1 MEHAHAQPVDDLIKE
16 LCTDPRNGLSTEEVE
31 VRLGKYGP
39 NTLPEEKKKSVL
51 LLFIRQFHSVLTY
64 ILFVAAAFSFFAG
77 ERNDAYAIIVVVLIN
92 VTFGFVQER
101 RAEGAIEKLR
111 KMIVQEVTVL
121 RGGSVHRVPM
131 EGIVPGDIM
140 LLTEGDRIT
149 ADGRLLA
156 MEDLQVNESALTGES
171 VTVRKAVA
179 DVDADAAIGDRT
191 NMVWMGTNIVAGN
204 GKAVVVETGAQTEFG
219 KIAMSLTEIKRERTP
234 FEIRIDRLGKRLG
247 VYAIVLSFLVMVIGV
262 GRGFAWGEMFFFAVA
277 MMVSVIP
284 EGLPAVLAV
293 VLAIGVQR
301 MAKRNAI
308 VRHVPSVETLGVT
321 DVICTDKTGTLTEN
335 KMTVREIAILDHVFA
350 VTGEGWE
357 PKGDFIVGTDR
368 VRPTEIAEMDLLL
381 KACAIANR
389 ASLERRDDR
398 AGIVGDPTEGALVVV
413 AGKAGLDK
421 NDLVKEYRKI
431 DEMSFNS
438 ERKFHASLWEHTDLG
453 GKRSRMMFVVGAYDV
468 LANKVSDV
476 MVQGKTITFDKE
488 ARARFDATNADMA
501 ERALRVLCIA
511 MRKFP
516 VGKDSIEGGD
526 IDDLT
531 LLGLVAMI
539 DPPRVGVADA
549 IQRCRTAGVRVM
561 MITGDQ
567 KLTAAAIGREVGLL
581 TGDEDDDV
589 LFTEADIRGLDDE
602 DLLPVL
608 ERAVVFARVTPQ
620 TKLRIVTGLQELGH
634 TVAMT
639 GDGVNDA
646 PALKKASIGIAMGI
660 TGTDVSREVAD
671 IVLADDNFTSIVN
684 AIEEGRT
691 VFTNVKNTTAY
702 LFMTNV
708 GEVVTVLA
716 ALFMGLPLPLL
727 PAQILWMNLVTDGF
741 PDIALATEPTDKGV
755 LREKPRVKDSRI
767 LSKNV
772 FVMTAL
778 TSTLMSVGTIALF
791 MWALERGD
799 LTYARTI
806 AFTTMAVF
814 QLWNVFNMRSA
825 HESMFTLGLRSNQ
838 FVLWAVILSLGLQ
851 FAVLY
856 LPALQNIFRTE
867 PLGVY
872 EWMLIGLVSSSV
884 FVAIELYKV
893 LYRRGIIPRSWR

>member
-1 MEHAHAQPVDDLIKE
+1 MERAHAQPIDDLIKE
-16 LCTDPRNGLSTEEVE
+16 LRTDPRNGLSTEEVE
-31 VRLGKYGP
+31 VRLKKYGP
-39 NTLPEEKKKSVL
+39 NTLPEEKKRSVI

-64 ILFVAAAFSFFAG
+64 ILFVAAALSFFAG
-77 ERNDAYAIIVVVLIN
+77 ERNDAYAIVVVVLIN
-92 VTFGFVQER
+92 VIFGFVQER

-121 RGGSVHRVPM
+121 RGGSVHRIPM

-140 LLTEGDRIT
+140 LLAEGDKVT

-156 MEDLQVNESALTGES
+156 MEDLQVNESTLTGES
-171 VTVRKAVA
+171 VTVRKGFA

-191 NMVWMGTNIVAGN
+191 NMVWMGTNVVAGN
-204 GKAVVVETGAQTEFG
+204 GKVVVLETGARTEFG
-219 KIAMSLTEIKRERTP
+219 KIAMSLTEITREKTP
-234 FEIRIDRLGKRLG
+234 FEIRIDRLGRRLG
-247 VYAIVLSFLVMVIGV
+247 VYAVALSFLVMVTGV
-262 GRGFAWGEMFFFAVA
+262 WRGFAWGEMFFFAVA

-335 KMTVREIAILDHVFA
+335 KMTVREIAIFDHVFT

-357 PKGDFIVGTDR
+357 PKGDFVVGTDR
-368 VRPTEIAEMDLLL
+368 VRPTEISEMDLLL
-381 KACAIANR
+381 KACAVANK
-389 ASLERRDDR
+389 ASLERRDGR

-413 AGKAGLDK
+413 AGKAGLGK
-421 NDLVKEYRKI
+421 RDLVKEYREI
-431 DEMSFNS
+431 GNIPFNS
-438 ERKFHASLWEHTDLG
+438 ERKFQATLREHIDLR
-453 GKRSRMMFVVGAYDV
+453 GKRTRMMFVVGAYDV
-468 LANKVSDV
+468 LAGKVSDV
-476 MVQGKTITFDKE
+476 MVQGKTIAFDKDV
-488 ARARFDATNADMA
+488 RARFDATNADMA
-501 ERALRVLCIA
+501 ERALRVLCVA

-516 VGKDSIEGGD
+516 VSKDGIEGGD

-539 DPPRVGVADA
+539 DPPRLGVADA
-549 IQRCRTAGVRVM
+549 IRRCRTAGVRVM

-589 LFTEADIRGLDDE
+589 LLTESDIKGLDDE
-602 DLLPVL
+602 ELLPIL
-608 ERAVVFARVTPQ
+608 ERAVIFARVTPQ
-620 TKLRIVTGLQELGH
+620 TKLRIVSGLQKLGH

-691 VFTNVKNTTAY
+691 VFTNVKNTTSY

-741 PDIALATEPTDKGV
+741 PDIALATEPTDKDA
-755 LREKPRVKDSRI
+755 LLEKPRVKDSRI

-772 FVMTAL
+772 FVMTAI
-778 TSTLMSVGTIALF
+778 TSTLMTVGTIALY

-799 LTYARTI
+799 LTYARTV

-825 HESMFTLGLRSNQ
+825 HESLFTLGLLSNQ

-851 FAVLY
+851 FAVLN
-856 LPALQNIFRTE
+856 LPVLQKMFRTV
-867 PLGVY
+867 PLGLY

-884 FVAIELYKV
+884 FMAIELYKV
-893 LYRRGIIPRSWR
+893 LYRRGIIPMSWR